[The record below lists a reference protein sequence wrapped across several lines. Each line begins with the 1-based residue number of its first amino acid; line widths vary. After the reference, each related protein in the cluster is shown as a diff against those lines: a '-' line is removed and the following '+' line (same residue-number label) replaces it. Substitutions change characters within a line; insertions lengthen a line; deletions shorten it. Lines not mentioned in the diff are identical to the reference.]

1 VRAARRLL
9 SARLAIVL
17 GALVGLVIAWHQ
29 PRHPMGWVLPGV
41 AGFFSLLGVASGY
54 LTLDYG
60 RHHGTWPPRSRR
72 RQALEPASVS
82 VWLTPRT

>member
-1 VRAARRLL
+1 MRAARRLL

-60 RHHGTWPPRSRR
+60 RHHGTWPSEPSPS
-72 RQALEPASVS
+72 ALEPASVS